1 MQQNYQDAMA
11 IVRKHGKPDLF
22 ITFTC
27 NPNWNEVALALKKGQ
42 VPNDRPDI
50 VARVFKQKLNQLIYD
65 LNQNHIFG
73 VPIVHAHVIEFQ
85 KRGLPH
91 AHILL
96 ILR

>member
-1 MQQNYQDAMA
+1 
-11 IVRKHGKPDLF
+11 
-22 ITFTC
+22 
-27 NPNWNEVALALKKGQ
+27 VALALKKLQ

-73 VPIVHAHVIEFQ
+73 VPIAHVHVIEFQ
-85 KRGLPH
+85 KRVLPH
-91 AHILL
+91 EHILL